1 MKNIF
6 VLMLLVLLSAKGL
19 CEEKLYTAISSGNMK
34 VLEEMVAADPE
45 IVNKEIEFWGF
56 PLNVATAAGKVDVI
70 KFLLSKGAKKT
81 NVDKKSN
88 NDALHELANNS
99 KLMTQAKLDLFKKCV
114 EVFKENNFDFNGKNK
129 SGETPILLASYVT
142 PGKTALPFSIE
153 FVKCLLENGA
163 TFEKNDGLLSWIFS
177 FQHPFIR
184 GSKIAKPPTEDD
196 YSPLEFAKTLISLGA
211 DVNSTDKETKV
222 TPLITL
228 LENKAGI
235 TDEHKEDMVKTLV
248 EYGANI
254 NAKSKDGRKPITMV
268 TDKKSKLY
276 EILKKTK
283 PVNKQAKP
291 TAQPPAGKPA
301 AKPDNKKP

>member
-56 PLNVATAAGKVDVI
+56 PLNVATTVGKVDVI

-81 NVDKKSN
+81 NVDKKSG
-88 NDALHELANNS
+88 NDALHELARNS
-99 KLMTQAKLDLFKKCV
+99 KSMTQVKLDLFKKCV

-129 SGETPILLASYVT
+129 SGETPILLACYVIPT
-142 PGKTALPFSIE
+142 KTTLPFNIE

-177 FQHPFIR
+177 PKHSFIE
-184 GSKIAKPPTEDD
+184 GSKVAKPPTEDD

-228 LENKAGI
+228 LGAVIK
-235 TDEHKEDMVKTLV
+235 DEEKEDMVKTLV

-254 NAKSKDGRKPITMV
+254 NAKSKDGKKPIAMV

-283 PVNKQAKP
+283 PISKQAKS
-291 TAQPPAGKPA
+291 TTPPAGKSGP
-301 AKPDNKKP
+301 KPDSKKP

>member
-283 PVNKQAKP
+283 PINKQAKS
-291 TAQPPAGKPA
+291 TTPPAGKSG
-301 AKPDNKKP
+301 AKPDSKKP